1 MIYPALGCT
10 SNYSKAVLWWYSSSQ
25 GHLTPSSS
33 HNRHTIGWQNC
44 SVGFRINTVP
54 TSWCSQIN
62 DDRSTLHWSL
72 ERMRHEDSKICRA
85 RLLRKA
91 FQCHMDWKQPLQQGK
106 SWSPHLASCKAFGA
120 AQRAGWWSLWLK
132 NCHHPAFQSIF
143 LKCLDFYQTLPSPQR
158 IHLESKTSVLGWE
171 FPASGTLGGSNTIPF
186 DPSYTSQIPTNSQQ
200 VKRKKDTWHDFLSI
214 GSPLTLDLCFWNF
227 KEKIG

>member
-1 MIYPALGCT
+1 
-10 SNYSKAVLWWYSSSQ
+10 
-25 GHLTPSSS
+25 
-33 HNRHTIGWQNC
+33 
-44 SVGFRINTVP
+44 
-54 TSWCSQIN
+54 
-62 DDRSTLHWSL
+62 
-72 ERMRHEDSKICRA
+72 MRHEDSKICRA

-143 LKCLDFYQTLPSPQR
+143 PKCLDFYQTLPSPQR

-186 DPSYTSQIPTNSQQ
+186 DPSYTSQIPTISQQ

-214 GSPLTLDLCFWNF
+214 ASPLTLGLFLLELPGKNKITVPRYNHLCSDQLGCWP
-227 KEKIG
+227 IGNHRSGDDDIHIRNHSCISG

>member
-1 MIYPALGCT
+1 M
-10 SNYSKAVLWWYSSSQ
+10 VFF
-25 GHLTPSSS
+25 LTRSLNTKQLPQSS
-33 HNRHTIGWQNC
+33 HHWVTELLGW
-44 SVGFRINTVP
+44 VP
-54 TSWCSQIN
+54 YKHSSHQLVQPNQRWPIHS
-62 DDRSTLHWSL
+62 SL
-72 ERMRHEDSKICRA
+72 KPRKNETWRFEDMSCEVIEKS
-85 RLLRKA
+85 
-91 FQCHMDWKQPLQQGK
+91 FSMSHDWKQPLQQGK